1 MIDPAEVFEHP
12 ITVQPDPALAFSL
25 IIQPSLSPAQRDD
38 VGYDDTD

>member
-25 IIQPSLSPAQRDD
+25 IIRLCPAQRDD